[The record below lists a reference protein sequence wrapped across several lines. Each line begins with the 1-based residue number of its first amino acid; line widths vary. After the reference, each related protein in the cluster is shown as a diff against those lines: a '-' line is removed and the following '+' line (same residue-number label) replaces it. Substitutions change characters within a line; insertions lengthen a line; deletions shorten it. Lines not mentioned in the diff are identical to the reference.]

1 MVQQA
6 MTASTTATIAI
17 DVVSDVVCPWC
28 YVGKHRLEKAL
39 AMMPER
45 TFTIFWRPF
54 QLDPAIPKEG
64 IPRQAYLERK
74 FGRERL
80 AALHTPLI
88 EIGMAEGI
96 PFAFDK
102 ITRSPNTLD
111 AHRLLRWAHEAGKQ
125 NEMADR
131 LFALYFTEGADV
143 GDRNVLTKAA
153 ADVGLD
159 AALVSRFLGTEADL
173 DPVIAEITGAQKM
186 GITGV
191 PTFIFA
197 ARFALSGAHP
207 AETIKKAI
215 EQSALTGR

>member
-1 MVQQA
+1 
-6 MTASTTATIAI
+6 MTQPANDPITI

-39 AMMPER
+39 AMLPEQR
-45 TFTIFWRPF
+45 FAIFWRPF
-54 QLDPAIPKEG
+54 QLDPTIPKEG
-64 IPRQAYLERK
+64 MPRQAYLERK

-80 AALHTPLI
+80 ADLHKPLI
-88 EIGMAEGI
+88 EIGKAEGI
-96 PFAFDK
+96 AFAFDK

-125 NEMADR
+125 NAMADR
-131 LFALYFTEGADV
+131 LFALYFTEGADI
-143 GDRNVLTKAA
+143 GNRDVLTKAA

-159 AALVSRFLGTEADL
+159 AALVAQLLTTEADL
-173 DPVIAEITGAQKM
+173 DPVIAEINAAQKM
-186 GITGV
+186 GISGV

-197 ARFALSGAHP
+197 ARFELSGAQP

-215 EQSALTGR
+215 EQSALTTH

>member
-1 MVQQA
+1 
-6 MTASTTATIAI
+6 MTQPANDPITI

-39 AMMPER
+39 AMLPGQN
-45 TFTIFWRPF
+45 FAIFWRPF
-54 QLDPAIPKEG
+54 QLDPTIPKEG
-64 IPRQAYLERK
+64 MPRQAYLERK

-80 AALHTPLI
+80 ADLHKPLI
-88 EIGMAEGI
+88 EIGKAEGI

-102 ITRSPNTLD
+102 INRSPNTLD

-125 NEMADR
+125 NAMADR
-131 LFALYFTEGADV
+131 LFALYFTEGADI
-143 GDRNVLTKAA
+143 GNRDVLTKAA

-159 AALVSRFLGTEADL
+159 AALVAQLLTTEADL
-173 DPVIAEITGAQKM
+173 DPVIAEINAAQKM
-186 GITGV
+186 GISGV

-197 ARFALSGAHP
+197 ARFALSGAQP

-215 EQSALTGR
+215 EQSALTTH

>member
-1 MVQQA
+1 
-6 MTASTTATIAI
+6 MTPSAEAPLTI

-28 YVGKHRLEKAL
+28 YVGKHRLERAL

-45 TFTIFWRPF
+45 DFAVIWRPF
-54 QLDPAIPKEG
+54 QLDPTIPREG
-64 IPRQAYLERK
+64 MPRQAYLERK
-74 FGRERL
+74 FGRDRL
-80 AALHTPLI
+80 ADLHKPLI
-88 EIGMAEGI
+88 EIGKAEGI

-111 AHRLLRWAHEAGKQ
+111 AHRMLRWAHEAGKQ
-125 NEMADR
+125 NDMADR
-131 LFALYFTEGADV
+131 LFALYFTEGADI
-143 GDRNVLTKAA
+143 GNRDVLTKAA

-159 AALVSRFLGTEADL
+159 ATLVAQLLGTDADL
-173 DPVIAEITGAQKM
+173 DPVIAEINGAQKM

-207 AETIKKAI
+207 SETIRKTI
-215 EQSALTGR
+215 EQSALTTR